1 MEITILGL
9 PQSGKTTVFNA
20 VTRGNAQVSAYSNK
34 PNIGVAKVP
43 DDRLILLSD
52 LFKPERTVQ
61 AEVTYTDLPVAPQGL
76 GKTQGISGEY
86 LNMLQRSDALVLVIR
101 DFEDPSVP
109 SFGDSVDSEADLN
122 TMFYELVFA
131 DLEIVGRRIDK
142 LESNKK
148 GLKAQQLD
156 EANYELDFLSKL
168 KQKLEEGDGLWDY
181 QYTDKDMKFLS
192 GFQLLTVK
200 PLIVVIN
207 IGEENI
213 GNETIIEDKLSAT
226 FSKSKMITT
235 CISGKTEMDLS
246 QMDEAEEKEFR
257 DSLGLQTE
265 SGLSRML
272 RLSYGALDLISFIT
286 VGEDEVRA
294 WPITKGTSAL
304 KASGKI
310 HSDLERGFIRAEVI
324 SYEDMKEC
332 RTLAVGRDRGLLRQ
346 EGKDYIVDDGEIMH
360 VLFNV

>member
-9 PQSGKTTVFNA
+9 PKSGKTTIFNA
-20 VTRGNAQVSAYSNK
+20 VTRGNAQVSTYSNK

-43 DDRLILLSD
+43 DDRLVVLSD
-52 LFKPERTVQ
+52 LFNPERTVQ

-101 DFEDPSVP
+101 DFENPSVP
-109 SFGDSVDSEADLN
+109 SFGDSVDSEDDLN

-131 DLEIVGRRIDK
+131 DLEIVGRRIEK

-148 GLKAQQLD
+148 GLKSQQLD

-168 KQKLEEGDGLWDY
+168 KKMLEDGVGLWDY
-181 QYTDKDMKFLS
+181 QYTGRDMKLLS

-200 PLIVVIN
+200 PLLVVIN

-213 GNETIIEDKLSAT
+213 GNESIIEDKLSAN
-226 FSKSKMITT
+226 FSKSKIITT
-235 CISGKTEMDLS
+235 CISGKMEMDLS
-246 QMDEAEEKEFR
+246 QMDEVEEKEFR
-257 DSLGLQTE
+257 ESLDLQIE
-265 SGLSRML
+265 SGLNRML
-272 RLSYGALDLISFIT
+272 RLSYGALDLISFMT

-294 WPITKGTSAL
+294 WPITRGTSAL

-324 SYEDMKEC
+324 SYEDLKE
-332 RTLAVGRDRGLLRQ
+332 
-346 EGKDYIVDDGEIMH
+346 
-360 VLFNV
+360 

>member
-9 PQSGKTTVFNA
+9 PQSGKTTIFNA
-20 VTRGNAQVSAYSNK
+20 ITRGNAQVSAYRNK

-43 DDRLILLSD
+43 DYRLEELSD
-52 LFKPERTVQ
+52 LFKPERTIQ
-61 AEVTYTDLPVAPQGL
+61 AEVIYTDLPVAPQGL

-86 LNMLQRSDALVLVIR
+86 LNMLQKSDALVLVIR
-101 DFEDPSVP
+101 DFENPSVP
-109 SFGDSVDSEADLN
+109 SFGDSVDSKADLN

-148 GLKAQQLD
+148 GLKSQQLD
-156 EANYELDFLSKL
+156 EANYELEFLSKL
-168 KQKLEEGDGLWDY
+168 KSILEEGNGLSDY
-181 QYTDKDMKFLS
+181 QYTDKDMKLIS

-207 IGEENI
+207 IGEEDI
-213 GNETIIEDKLSAT
+213 GNESIIEDKLSEN
-226 FSKSKMITT
+226 FPKSKIILT
-235 CISGKTEMDLS
+235 CISGKVEMELS
-246 QMDEAEEKEFR
+246 QMTEFEEKEFR
-257 DSLGLQTE
+257 ESMSLQIE
-265 SGLSRML
+265 SGLNRML

-324 SYEDMKEC
+324 SYEDLKEC

-346 EGKDYIVDDGEIMH
+346 EGKDYIVRDGEIMH